1 MEITLTNTKT
11 ETLKAC
17 CSVLLHE
24 NNQTLGM

>member
-17 CSVLLHE
+17 CIELFHK